1 MATALGAAIRNLRR
15 APAFTGLVVLT
26 LALGIG
32 ATTAMFSV
40 VDAVVIRPLQAQAP
54 PPTFELPAPTGT
66 ALIGTT
72 RWVVTDNSRDEM
84 FAPGRKRDI
93 EIVAWYP
100 ASAASDRPA
109 PYMRDGM
116 EEVLSFARLAKLGD
130 AFNGLASVKTHAT
143 IDALPALTPAPFPVI
158 VFQHGYTGLPSSH
171 TALMEDL
178 ASHGWAV
185 LNLIHPYE
193 ATGAMLADGTVV
205 TFTDQR
211 NALRSGIMDVLN
223 EWGPEGPTMDKIV
236 VASDDREREKLLR
249 GYLANLKNTEQVVK
263 RWTLD
268 ARYALDH
275 LPKAGAAARLV
286 SKLDL
291 TRLGAAGH
299 SMGGVASAQFCLEDR
314 RCKAGLN
321 LDGIPQYGNMIDTP
335 MPAPFLMVYSGR
347 AGRAGASDLIY
358 RRSASKYYRV
368 DVKDTLHL
376 DFTDMNFWGGP
387 LRQRGAYGKIDPAR
401 AAEITRLVVREFF
414 GQEILKQLSAFL
426 AGKQPMSNVTVVELR
441 KP

>member
-1 MATALGAAIRNLRR
+1 MTRIAL
-15 APAFTGLVVLT
+15 
-26 LALGIG
+26 LALFV
-32 ATTAMFSV
+32 ALTVS
-40 VDAVVIRPLQAQAP
+40 LQAQAP
-54 PPTFELPAPTGT
+54 APAFELPAPTGKSP
-66 ALIGTT
+66 IGTT
-72 RWVVTDNSRDEM
+72 RWVVTDTSRDEM
-84 FAPGRKRDI
+84 FAPGKKHDI

-100 ASAASDRPA
+100 AAAPTAQPA

-116 EEVLSFARLAKLGD
+116 EEVLSFARLAKLDD

-143 IDALPALTPAPFPVI
+143 IDATPASKPARFPVI

-205 TFTDQR
+205 TFTDEK
-211 NALRSGIMDVLN
+211 NAMRSGIMDVLN

-236 VASDDREREKLLR
+236 AVTDEVEKEKLLR
-249 GYLANLKNTEQVVK
+249 GYLANLKNTDDVVK
-263 RWTLD
+263 RWALD
-268 ARYALDH
+268 AKYALDH
-275 LPKAGAAARLV
+275 LPASGAAGRI
-286 SKLDL
+286 SRKLDL

-321 LDGIPQYGNMIDTP
+321 LDGIPQYGAMIDTP
-335 MPAPFLMVYSGR
+335 MPAPFLMVYSAR

-414 GQEILKQLSAFL
+414 AQEILKRPSAFL
-426 AGKQPMSNVTVVELR
+426 AGKQPMSDVTVVELR

>member
-1 MATALGAAIRNLRR
+1 
-15 APAFTGLVVLT
+15 
-26 LALGIG
+26 
-32 ATTAMFSV
+32 
-40 VDAVVIRPLQAQAP
+40 
-54 PPTFELPAPTGT
+54 
-66 ALIGTT
+66 
-72 RWVVTDNSRDEM
+72 
-84 FAPGRKRDI
+84 
-93 EIVAWYP
+93 
-100 ASAASDRPA
+100 
-109 PYMRDGM
+109 M

-143 IDALPALTPAPFPVI
+143 LDAEPARSPARFPVI

-193 ATGAMLADGTVV
+193 ATGARLADGTVV
-205 TFTDQR
+205 AFTDEK
-211 NALRSGIMDVLN
+211 NAMRAGIMDVLN
-223 EWGPEGPTMDKIV
+223 EWGPEGGTMDKV
-236 VASDDREREKLLR
+236 TAAATDAEKEQLMR
-249 GYLANLKNTEQVVK
+249 GYLSTLKNTTQVVT

-275 LPKAGAAARLV
+275 LPTTGAAGRIAARL
-286 SKLDL
+286 DL
-291 TRLGAAGH
+291 QRLGVAGH

-321 LDGIPQYGNMIDTP
+321 LDGIPQYGAMIDSK

-347 AGRAGASDLIY
+347 PGRAGASDIIY
-358 RRSASKYYRV
+358 KRAASKYYRI
-368 DVKDTLHL
+368 DVKDTMHL
-376 DFTDMNFWGGP
+376 DFTDMNYWGGP

-414 GQEILKQLSAFL
+414 AQEILKQPSSFLS
-426 AGKQPMSNVTVVELR
+426 GKMPMADVTIVEV
-441 KP
+441 KK